1 MRLAELLSGIE
12 HYSLFDKAKHDTDI
26 KRVIMH
32 SRNARKG
39 DLFIAVKGSFF
50 DGHDF
55 LNEVIEKGVD
65 AVIVEE
71 PVLGRDNLAQIKV
84 RDSRRVLSLLA
95 RNFYRDPSKDVRLIG
110 ITGTN
115 GKTTVSYILENIFK
129 VAGIKTGRIG
139 TINYKIGNELVDATH
154 TTPDALRLNELLGKM
169 VKGSATYCVMEASSQ
184 GLDQG
189 RLDDILFRAAIFT
202 NLSHEHL
209 DYHKSFSAYLEA
221 KLKLFEKLDH
231 DSYAVIN
238 RDSVCFDEVVSRLDA
253 ELITY
258 GIDGNPDVAAK
269 NLKADMEGSRF
280 TIVAPK
286 ARIAIKTSLIGKH
299 NVYNILAA
307 ASVAIREGID
317 ISSIKAGIEGLGTI
331 PGRMEAID
339 CGQNFKVFVD
349 YAHTED
355 ALRNALIALRALHNK
370 NKLILVFGCGG
381 DRDRSKR
388 SRMGMVAAKLADFT
402 VVTSDNPRSEDP
414 ASIAREI
421 EKGFKGTPSKYT
433 VILDRYKAIETAL
446 RASEEGVTVLL
457 AGKGHE
463 KRQVYRYDSV
473 PFDDREVAR
482 KILEDLK

>member
-12 HYSLFDKAKHDTDI
+12 HYPLFDKAKHDIDI

-39 DLFIAVKGSFF
+39 DLFIAVKGSAF

-55 LNEVIEKGVD
+55 LNEVIAKGVD

-71 PVLGRDNLAQIKV
+71 PVLGRGSLAQIKV
-84 RDSRRVLSLLA
+84 KNSRRALSLLA
-95 RNFYRDPSKDVRLIG
+95 RNFYRDPSKDLRLIG

-129 VAGIKTGRIG
+129 AAGIKTGRIG

-169 VKGSATYCVMEASSQ
+169 VGESVTYCVMETSSH

-189 RLDDILFRAAIFT
+189 RLDSMLFRAGIFT
-202 NLSHEHL
+202 NLTHEHL
-209 DYHKSFSAYLEA
+209 DYHKSLDTYLEA
-221 KLKLFEKLDH
+221 KLKLFGKLDH

-238 RDSVCFDEVVSRLDA
+238 RDSACFDEIISRLDA

-258 GIDGNPDVAAK
+258 GIDSNSDCVAK
-269 NLKADMEGSRF
+269 NMKTGMGGSRF
-280 TIVAPK
+280 DIVTPK
-286 ARIAIKTSLIGKH
+286 DPIAIKTALIGKH

-317 ISSIKAGIEGLGTI
+317 NSSIKAGIEGLGTI
-331 PGRMEAID
+331 PGRMEPID

-355 ALRNALIALRALHNK
+355 ALRNALTALRALQKK
-370 NKLILVFGCGG
+370 NRLILVFGCGG
-381 DRDRSKR
+381 DRDRTKR
-388 SRMGMVAAKLADFT
+388 SRMGRAAAELADFT

-433 VILDRYKAIETAL
+433 VILDRYKAIEAAL
-446 RASEEGVTVLL
+446 RASEEGVSVLL

-463 KRQVYRYDSV
+463 KRQIYRYNSV
-473 PFDDREVAR
+473 PFDDREAAR